1 MKTAEVYHLA
11 LLGRGNML
19 PLLLCIG
26 IGLAQARSALDVGDA
41 PAPFVSDIEEIHRQN
56 YDRWKA
62 YEDAA
67 EDTAKVPAVDNRASG
82 DPHEIWLLPHT
93 HDDVGWLLTPF
104 GYFNMTVTHILTT
117 VTEDLYANPE
127 HRTSFVS
134 RPSIMYTQRLTQVI
148 NNNKINLT
156 Q

>member
-1 MKTAEVYHLA
+1 
-11 LLGRGNML
+11 ML
-19 PLLLCIG
+19 SLLLLSVG
-26 IGLAQARSALDVGDA
+26 IGAQARSALDVGDA
-41 PAPFVSDIEEIHRQN
+41 PAPFVPDIEEIHRQN

-62 YEDAA
+62 Y

-127 HRTSFVS
+127 HRTSIIFYMHELVHTAIS
-134 RPSIMYTQRLTQVI
+134 LRAPAYVRPSQASSGPR
-148 NNNKINLT
+148 
-156 Q
+156 